1 MTPKS
6 LYFLLGLIGFLTV
19 SALAVI
25 GVFAIAAGGTSAAL
39 APAAGLCAGIGLVP
53 TLAFGWLWWTAHRRD
68 RGLAQVGALL
78 ESYGEVDAATMAGKL
93 GRTEE
98 EAEQL
103 MALSIREGYARGRID
118 PKTRTFRKAEG
129 P

>member
-1 MTPKS
+1 MTPK
-6 LYFLLGLIGFLTV
+6 LVYFLLALGGLLTV
-19 SALAVI
+19 AVLGVIGAFALAS
-25 GVFAIAAGGTSAAL
+25 GGASAAL
-39 APAAGLCAGIGLVP
+39 APAAGLCAGIALFP
-53 TLAFGWLWWTAHRRD
+53 ALAFSWLYWQAQRRD

-78 ESYGEVDAATMAGKL
+78 ESYGEVSAATMAERL
-93 GRTEE
+93 GRPED

-118 PKTRTFRKAEG
+118 PKTRTYRKSEG

>member
-1 MTPKS
+1 MA
-6 LYFLLGLIGFLTV
+6 YFILGLGGLLTV
-19 SALAVI
+19 AVL
-25 GVFAIAAGGTSAAL
+25 GVIAAFAVAAGGTTAAL
-39 APAAGLCAGIGLVP
+39 APAAGLCAGIALFP
-53 TLAFGWLWWTAHRRD
+53 ALAFAWLYWQAHRRD

-78 ESYGEVDAATMAGKL
+78 EGYGEVSAATMGERL
-93 GRTEE
+93 GRPED

-118 PKTRTFRKAEG
+118 PKTHAFRKSEG

>member
-1 MTPKS
+1 MKPKVA
-6 LYFLLGLIGFLTV
+6 YFLLGLGGILTV
-19 SALAVI
+19 AVLGVI
-25 GVFAIAAGGTSAAL
+25 GAYAIAAGGTTAAL
-39 APAAGLCAGIGLVP
+39 APAAGLCAGIALVP
-53 TLAFGWLWWTAHRRD
+53 ALAFGWLYWQAQRRD

-78 ESYGEVDAATMAGKL
+78 ESYGEVSAATMAERL
-93 GRTEE
+93 GRSEE